1 MINWSEIDT
10 VLLDMDGTLLDL
22 RFDNYFW
29 QSIVPTYFAKKE
41 KLSLDEAKEQLSPIF
56 KSQEG
61 LLNWYCLDYWSDELG
76 IDIVKLKLDYQE
88 HIEELPHTRI
98 FLQAVRLSG
107 KRCVLVTNAHAESL
121 SIKMKKTGL
130 IGFFDAVVSA
140 HDFGYPKEQQSFW
153 RAFHQLEQFDKSKTM
168 MVDDSLSVLKAADT
182 FGIQYLVA
190 ITQPDSTEPPR
201 IVHEYTAVEDLSKI
215 TPSGSGA

>member
-29 QSIVPTYFAKKE
+29 QTVVPECFANKNN
-41 KLSLDEAKEQLSPIF
+41 LSFEEAVKYLTPIF
-56 KSQEG
+56 KAQEG
-61 LLNWYCLDYWSDELG
+61 LLNWYCLDYWTGELG
-76 IDIVKLKLDYQE
+76 IDIAKLKLDSQV
-88 HIEELPHTRI
+88 HINELPHTRS
-98 FLQAVRLSG
+98 FLAAVKSTG
-107 KRCVLVTNAHAESL
+107 KRCILVTNAHVDSL

-130 IGFFDAVVSA
+130 VGFFDAIVSS

-153 RAFHQLEQFDKSKTM
+153 RAFHQLERFDKSKTV

-182 FGIQYLVA
+182 FGIQHLVA
-190 ITQPDSTEPPR
+190 ITQPDSTKPPR
-201 IVHEYTAVEDLSKI
+201 IVHDFTAVEDLSEI
-215 TPSGSGA
+215 IPN

>member
-29 QSIVPTYFAKKE
+29 QTVVPEYFANKKN
-41 KLSLDEAKEQLSPIF
+41 LTLDEAIEYLTPIF

-76 IDIVKLKLDYQE
+76 IDIAKLKVDSQE
-88 HIEELPHTRI
+88 HIEELPHTRS
-98 FLQAVRLSG
+98 FLAAVRLAG
-107 KRCVLVTNAHAESL
+107 KRCILVTNAHVDSL

-130 IGFFDAVVSA
+130 IGFFDAIVSA
-140 HDFGYPKEQQSFW
+140 HDFGYAKEHQSFW
-153 RAFHQLEQFDKSKTM
+153 LAFHELEQFDKSKTV

-182 FGIQYLVA
+182 FGVQHLVA
-190 ITQPDSTEPPR
+190 ITQPDSTKPPS
-201 IVHEYTAVEDLSKI
+201 IVHDFTAVEDLSEI
-215 TPSGSGA
+215 TPN